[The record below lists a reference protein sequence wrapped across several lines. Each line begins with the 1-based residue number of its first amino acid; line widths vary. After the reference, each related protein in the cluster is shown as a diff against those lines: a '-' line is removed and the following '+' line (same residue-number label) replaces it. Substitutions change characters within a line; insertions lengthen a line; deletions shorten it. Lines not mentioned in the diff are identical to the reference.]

1 MGKPRSLGWY
11 WFFLPLDSRVIINT
25 SGRRT
30 FNLFKKKI
38 LDNFLVPSVIVKN
51 PSYKIFFKL
60 SKKDHFLFKWSNFSS
75 TFSKKI
81 IIQTISIFILF
92 VQKNLYRFVP
102 SKNYKWDLSLTANF
116 FFFFLFQP
124 RLVFSLVKKLPV
136 FFSWKLARG
145 RRQTLIP
152 RRGNVSYG
160 GYLPDSTRTLAARTD
175 ILRACRPFETNED
188 RLLPSLLLSFA
199 CLLSTRPIY
208 AARNVY
214 SLRSW

>member
-1 MGKPRSLGWY
+1 MIE
-11 WFFLPLDSRVIINT
+11 FF
-25 SGRRT
+25 
-30 FNLFKKKI
+30 FNFFKKNNNSNYI
-38 LDNFLVPSVIVKN
+38 NF
-51 PSYKIFFKL
+51 Y
-60 SKKDHFLFKWSNFSS
+60 
-75 TFSKKI
+75 
-81 IIQTISIFILF
+81 SIRS
-92 VQKNLYRFVP
+92 KNLYRFVP

>member
-1 MGKPRSLGWY
+1 MIE
-11 WFFLPLDSRVIINT
+11 FF
-25 SGRRT
+25 
-30 FNLFKKKI
+30 FNFFKKKI
-38 LDNFLVPSVIVKN
+38 
-51 PSYKIFFKL
+51 
-60 SKKDHFLFKWSNFSS
+60 
-75 TFSKKI
+75 
-81 IIQTISIFILF
+81 IQNISIFILF
-92 VQKNLYRFVP
+92 VQKICI
-102 SKNYKWDLSLTANF
+102 DLFLQKITSEIYHLLLIS
-116 FFFFLFQP
+116 FFFLFQP